1 VNELSSFQEFVARHV
16 RQDPERNVQCMLL
29 WTEWVRY
36 YVKETRN
43 FPQQVMEK
51 RFFEMVAETYDV
63 PVAFEDR
70 RGPVYMGL
78 RFVA

>member
-1 VNELSSFQEFVARHV
+1 MDELSSFEKFVTQHV
-16 RQDPERNVQCMLL
+16 RPDPERNVQCMLL

-43 FPQQVMEK
+43 FPQQVME
-51 RFFEMVAETYDV
+51 RQFFEMVAETYGV
-63 PVAFEDR
+63 PVAVEDR

-78 RFVA
+78 RFVS